1 MVFQKKNNWRLFF
14 FCKSLKTEK
23 GQKQMC
29 RLFLI
34 HFKLSG
40 KQRRFIILTLLFI
53 SSLKLRDEEF
63 FHVGLR
69 AYFMFLN
76 TPFSTTRTVILF
88 LAPNIPVDEE
98 TLVFPRLHP
107 LPELQWQTVDGFIHH
122 CNWSLAEFKVIAVT
136 LVVFLKKIT
145 SDAARSSCLLCHLIN
160 PKDYNFFNV
169 FCTK

>member
-1 MVFQKKNNWRLFF
+1 MKWYFIEDTLWQSVCSWGKIVQTGGRWWNCSNILVIIQKNSINVKWFSKKKKNWRLFF

-69 AYFMFLN
+69 AYFMFLIYVFFYQN
-76 TPFSTTRTVILF
+76 RHPVFSAKHPSGWGDVGFSTFTSFTWAAMTNCWRF
-88 LAPNIPVDEE
+88 YP
-98 TLVFPRLHP
+98 P
-107 LPELQWQTVDGFIHH
+107 L
-122 CNWSLAEFKVIAVT
+122 
-136 LVVFLKKIT
+136 
-145 SDAARSSCLLCHLIN
+145 
-160 PKDYNFFNV
+160 
-169 FCTK
+169 